1 MYFCVV
7 WVFFFALRV
16 FSPVFFFTELDE
28 TTKQLLVQSSEAT
41 FASYTQD
48 EIHEEYVKQELKREW
63 NEFKH
68 NVVIDTINARGIRP
82 GYGKW
87 AK

>member
-1 MYFCVV
+1 MWLIY
-7 WVFFFALRV
+7 VFFL
-16 FSPVFFFTELDE
+16 ELDE
-28 TTKQLLVQSSEAT
+28 TTRQLLVQSSDAT
-41 FASYTQD
+41 YANFKQE

>member
-1 MYFCVV
+1 M
-7 WVFFFALRV
+7 
-16 FSPVFFFTELDE
+16 
-28 TTKQLLVQSSEAT
+28 QSSDAT
-41 FASYTQD
+41 YANFKEE